1 MPEREHQVT
10 RLEGFSDAVFGF
22 ALTLLVVSLEVPGDF
37 EQLVGQMQGFLAF
50 ALMFAMV
57 CWIWYEHNAFFRL
70 YGRQDPWTVFL
81 NCVLLFVVLFYVYP
95 LKFLTQALMFQFLG
109 LGRADGPR
117 FAGSVGG
124 PLMMLYSAGVVA
136 IFGVFVLLYLHAWRR
151 RAMLNLSRSE
161 ETTLRFSMRAHVLS
175 AALGL
180 VSLGIVVVRPSWAA
194 FAGMLYGLMGPL
206 HAWNGYR
213 AGVAHD
219 LLKKA
224 GTADAQ
230 R

>member
-1 MPEREHQVT
+1 
-10 RLEGFSDAVFGF
+10 
-22 ALTLLVVSLEVPGDF
+22 
-37 EQLVGQMQGFLAF
+37 
-50 ALMFAMV
+50 
-57 CWIWYEHNAFFRL
+57 
-70 YGRQDPWTVFL
+70 
-81 NCVLLFVVLFYVYP
+81 
-95 LKFLTQALMFQFLG
+95 
-109 LGRADGPR
+109 
-117 FAGSVGG
+117 
-124 PLMMLYSAGVVA
+124 MMLYSAGVVA

-175 AALGL
+175 AALGV